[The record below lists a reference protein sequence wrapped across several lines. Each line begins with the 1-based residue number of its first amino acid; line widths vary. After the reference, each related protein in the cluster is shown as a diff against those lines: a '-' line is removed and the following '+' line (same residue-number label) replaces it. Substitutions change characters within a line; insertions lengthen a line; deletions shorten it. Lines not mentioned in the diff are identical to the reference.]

1 MARRHSIRWRDAD
14 EKELKRVVKNFN
26 AKLTRLGNKDPQNK
40 AALPERVSA
49 AQLRN
54 MIETRQDLNRE
65 LNALRRFSE
74 RGAEEIVAVP
84 DNDYTLKM
92 TKWQKKEM
100 KRREVIVNQ
109 ARKRQ
114 LERVANIEMT
124 SRGESLGYKKGDIG
138 MGKAEEI
145 ALEPVKAFTPSMNR
159 RDLNKRFAQLRK
171 ESQSNY
177 WNKRNEIMRE
187 NYIRTI
193 ETNFPEA
200 MVSDIVESIREMEF
214 DEFRKVFEA
223 EDQGTFEFAYPLTK
237 DQQTR
242 YSTALRSMW
251 KPNK

>member
-1 MARRHSIRWRDAD
+1 MARRSNIRWREAD
-14 EKELKRVVKNFN
+14 EKELRRVVKNFN
-26 AKLTRLGNKDPQNK
+26 AKITRLEKKDPKNS

-49 AQLRN
+49 AQLRD

-74 RGAEEIVAVP
+74 RGAEEIVTVP
-84 DNDYTLKM
+84 GSDYTLTL

-100 KRREVIVNQ
+100 TRREVIVNQ
-109 ARKRQ
+109 VRKRQ
-114 LERVANIEMT
+114 RERVANIEMT
-124 SRGESLGYKKGDIG
+124 SRGESLGYRKGDIG
-138 MGKAEEI
+138 MGKAERV

-159 RDLNKRFAQLRK
+159 RDLNKRFSQLRK

-177 WNKRNEIMRE
+177 WARRNEVMRE

-200 MVSDIVESIREMEF
+200 MVSDVVERIREMDFE
-214 DEFRKVFEA
+214 EFRKVFEA